1 VIVESGCVL
10 PDFADRCDIQAD
22 LVFAITR
29 RAFRATCLLPVLIGN
44 MGVEMRGSGRG
55 LTVAIAALLV
65 AAGCTSGPPAPASG
79 SASGTAT
86 AAVHGMTEYLDGLVR
101 ARQFRGVVEVRLG
114 DKVLLGRGYGQADV
128 TRDVPNDLD
137 TRFRIASLTKQF
149 TALAVLILQEQGKLE
164 VSDLV
169 CTHLAKCPASWRAI
183 TIEHLLTHTAGL
195 FNYTDLG
202 EAEANRYG
210 AEFGPTPTPEQ
221 LIQTFIGRPLEFPP
235 GSKSRYSNSGYV
247 LLGHLIERL
256 TGHTYAEFLHDEIL
270 DPLGMSDTAY
280 QPDEPADADDAV
292 GYQDW
297 SKPVVDPLS
306 DAVAFA
312 AGGIRSTAA
321 DLVRWNQ
328 FLLTGTPA
336 IVKPGTLAEL
346 LRPRV
351 ATGGG
356 EKYGYGIATSGTGK
370 ATTHFHDGA
379 IEGFSTYNQIRPATK
394 LSIVVLS
401 NLEPAGARR
410 VGRNLALLVTT

>member
-1 VIVESGCVL
+1 
-10 PDFADRCDIQAD
+10 
-22 LVFAITR
+22 
-29 RAFRATCLLPVLIGN
+29 
-44 MGVEMRGSGRG
+44 
-55 LTVAIAALLV
+55 
-65 AAGCTSGPPAPASG
+65 
-79 SASGTAT
+79 
-86 AAVHGMTEYLDGLVR
+86 MTEYLDGLVR

-128 TRDVPNDLD
+128 TRDVPNEPGHPVPDRVAD
-137 TRFRIASLTKQF
+137 Q
-149 TALAVLILQEQGKLE
+149 AVHRAGRADPAGAGQARGLRPGL
-164 VSDLV
+164 
-169 CTHLAKCPASWRAI
+169 HPPANCPASWRAI

-210 AEFGPTPTPEQ
+210 AEFGPIPTPEQ

-235 GSKSRYSNSGYV
+235 GSNQRYSNSGYV
-247 LLGHLIERL
+247 LLGHVIERL
-256 TGHTYAEFLHDEIL
+256 TGHPYAEFLHDEIL

-280 QPDEPADADDAV
+280 RPDEPADADDAV

-297 SKPVVDPLS
+297 TKPVVDPLS

-312 AGGIRSTAA
+312 AGGIRSTVA
-321 DLVRWNQ
+321 DLARWNQ

-336 IVKPGTLAEL
+336 IVKPDTLAEL

-356 EKYGYGIATSGTGK
+356 EKYGYGIQTSGTGN

-379 IEGFSTYNQIRPATK
+379 IEGFSTYSQIRPATK

-401 NLEPAGARR
+401 NLDTVNAGHVASTLA
-410 VGRNLALLVTT
+410 NLTPTN